1 MLLCADEAPRTT
13 IRARIPMK
21 SLEETLV
28 HVWSQ
33 ALAENAKSVEI
44 EGQNYAVKSTP
55 RRGLKQVDFRFDGK
69 NLRGLEQ
76 NPDTKSRWASMARS
90 GKKVM
95 QFLEAGRYLAVVVDG
110 KTHLCDS
117 CCSNIKVL
125 NLSYCLRVSKP
136 RSWRRR
142 CVSTSPIVD
151 FPEYLKGCV
160 RVSPSKYCA
169 YLSVLLVTEMLDI
182 GRRHFGGRM

>member
-110 KTHLCDS
+110 RTHL
-117 CCSNIKVL
+117 
-125 NLSYCLRVSKP
+125 YT
-136 RSWRRR
+136 RR
-142 CVSTSPIVD
+142 
-151 FPEYLKGCV
+151 
-160 RVSPSKYCA
+160 
-169 YLSVLLVTEMLDI
+169 
-182 GRRHFGGRM
+182 